1 MSFVFFNVFYKVYK
15 GTLLII
21 DFWLNQVIVHSKCVM
36 SLYIDAVNI
45 SNILKRLSLVFHQIW
60 SWSLLLYF
68 LRSNIDHCF
77 QTFLITKNLS
87 NALTSSIWKSNL
99 PKCSCSSS
107 PFNYGSAGHVISSD
121 FNKVI
126 DGLKSHILNGQKFRN
141 TDMASLFY
149 KGC

>member
-1 MSFVFFNVFYKVYK
+1 MSFVFFNVFYKFYK

-36 SLYIDAVNI
+36 SLYIDAANI
-45 SNILKRLSLVFHQIW
+45 SNILKRFSLVFHQIW

-77 QTFLITKNLS
+77 QTFFNHKKSLQCLDIKHL
-87 NALTSSIWKSNL
+87 KSNL

-107 PFNYGSAGHVISSD
+107 SFNYGSAGHVISCD

-126 DGLKSHILNGQKFRN
+126 DGLKSHILKGQKFRN